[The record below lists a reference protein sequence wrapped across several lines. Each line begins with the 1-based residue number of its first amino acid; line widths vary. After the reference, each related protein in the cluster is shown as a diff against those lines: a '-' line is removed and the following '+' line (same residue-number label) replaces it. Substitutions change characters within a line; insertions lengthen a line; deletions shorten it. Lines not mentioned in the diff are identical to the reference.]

1 MANPNPNYPYPYP
14 EPDPPPHAPLLS
26 DEQVRQLAEA
36 KELKGKALIDEG
48 EYKQMKAVILGKAI
62 AS

>member
-1 MANPNPNYPYPYP
+1 
-14 EPDPPPHAPLLS
+14 
-26 DEQVRQLAEA
+26 VRKLAEA
-36 KELKGKALIDEG
+36 KDLKDKDLIDQD

>member
-1 MANPNPNYPYPYP
+1 M
-14 EPDPPPHAPLLS
+14 
-26 DEQVRQLAEA
+26 RQLAEA

-62 AS
+62 GS